1 MYIKSFNT
9 GNKNFSVGC
18 YYYRY
23 YDVYM
28 YNEYIKY
35 EIILHLL
42 SLVKVS
48 LRRKSVSVNL
58 TITRSFTT
66 SWKNFKRDRLY
77 KKIMMLGHDQTVD
90 IFRW

>member
-1 MYIKSFNT
+1 MIPLNKTISESKYRINNVHKSFNT

-58 TITRSFTT
+58 TITRSFST
-66 SWKNFKRDRLY
+66 S
-77 KKIMMLGHDQTVD
+77 
-90 IFRW
+90 